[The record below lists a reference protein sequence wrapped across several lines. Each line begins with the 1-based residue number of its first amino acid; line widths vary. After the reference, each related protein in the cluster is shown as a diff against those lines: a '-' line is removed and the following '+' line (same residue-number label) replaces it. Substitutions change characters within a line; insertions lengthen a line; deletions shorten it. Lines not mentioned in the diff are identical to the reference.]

1 MIEAG
6 LRRHVV
12 WTRKTLDAF
21 LADPHR
27 LVPGTTMVTPGLS
40 RAAERRDLIDYL
52 EGASRA
58 ARAAPGKVR

>member
-21 LADPHR
+21 LADPQR

-40 RAAERRDLIDYL
+40 RADERRDLIDYL
-52 EGASRA
+52 EAASRA